1 MAELKKI
8 MYAEDD
14 EDIRTIVKICIDNFS
29 NWEIEFAENGKILL
43 DRVSDYNPD
52 LILMDVMMPEM
63 DGITT
68 LKCLREKPQTSLIPV
83 IIMSAKVQEA
93 EIEEYKQQDILGVI
107 SKPFDPTQLVSQIEE
122 LWKNYQDKK

>member
-29 NWEIEFAENGKILL
+29 NWDIKFAENGKILL
-43 DRVSDYNPD
+43 ENVSDYNPD
-52 LILMDVMMPEM
+52 LILMDVM
-63 DGITT
+63 IT

-107 SKPFDPTQLVSQIEE
+107 SKPFDPTQLVPQILE
-122 LWKNYQDKK
+122 LWNNYQNKK

>member
-1 MAELKKI
+1 MKALI
-8 MYAEDD
+8 VEDD
-14 EDIRTIVKICIDNFS
+14 
-29 NWEIEFAENGKILL
+29 KILSDTIKQCIEKKYSVEQAYDGYEGYMFAKENIYDIIIL
-43 DRVSDYNPD
+43 D
-52 LILMDVMMPEM
+52 LMMPEM

-107 SKPFDPTQLVSQIEE
+107 SKPFDPTQLVPQILE
-122 LWKNYQDKK
+122 LWNNYQNKK

>member
-29 NWEIEFAENGKILL
+29 DWEIEFAENGKILL
-43 DRVSDYNPD
+43 DKVSDYNPD

-68 LKCLREKPQTSLIPV
+68 LKHLREKPQTSLIPV

-107 SKPFDPTQLVSQIEE
+107 SKPFEPTQLVPQILE
-122 LWKNYQDKK
+122 LWNTYQNKK